1 LSELNELVKRE
12 YGFAADGVFEYTYW
26 VDEVWLPGL
35 PSIHELRADWCKCM
49 LDKRAEPKVEM
60 IFFKKNKK
68 KKKAAKTDDGYMR
81 SLMLCA
87 GMTPDEIA
95 AQEEAWRQS

>member
-1 LSELNELVKRE
+1 MN
-12 YGFAADGVFEYTYW
+12 D
-26 VDEVWLPGL
+26 
-35 PSIHELRADWCKCM
+35 LRADWCKCM
-49 LDKRAEPKVEM
+49 LDKHAEPKVEM

-68 KKKAAKTDDGYMR
+68 KKEKAAKTDDGYMR

>member
-1 LSELNELVKRE
+1 
-12 YGFAADGVFEYTYW
+12 
-26 VDEVWLPGL
+26 
-35 PSIHELRADWCKCM
+35 M
-49 LDKRAEPKVEM
+49 
-60 IFFKKNKK
+60 FFKKTKK

-95 AQEEAWRQS
+95 AQEESWRQS